1 MISPGVREDSDLSE
15 CFNGQNFYMLESLF
29 LKRSYNLLFL
39 LLIILSSLYSCNTT
53 EGEPAYLG
61 IEYFGHTPGKW
72 VIYNVDST
80 VYDDFL
86 GEVFHYNYQVM
97 EVNAGFFIDSE
108 GDESMRLERFWRP
121 DQNENWRVKNVWS
134 SKLIR
139 SKALKTEEN
148 ITYIKLA
155 FPLGAGQGSTGNSWD
170 GNAFNN
176 KPAQVYR
183 ILSLH
188 EPMEVGSKLFDSTAT
203 VMQKDFV
210 TLIGEELQYEI
221 FAKDVGMI
229 FKRFIDLSKEV
240 DGTIVRGVNY
250 AYEITDFGMIEPE

>member
-1 MISPGVREDSDLSE
+1 MP
-15 CFNGQNFYMLESLF
+15 ESRLI
-29 LKRSYNLLFL
+29 KKSSRIVLLFFMV
-39 LLIILSSLYSCNTT
+39 ITFWSCETS

-72 VIYNVDST
+72 IVYNVDST

-97 EVNAGFFIDSE
+97 EVNAGFFTDSE
-108 GDESMRLERFWRP
+108 GEESMRLERFWRP
-121 DQNENWRVKNVWS
+121 GENDNWRVKNVWS
-134 SKLIR
+134 SKIIS

-155 FPLGAGQGSTGNSWD
+155 FPLRAGQVGQGNSWD

-176 KPAQVYR
+176 KTEQIYR
-183 ILSLH
+183 LLSLH
-188 EPMEVGSKLFDSTAT
+188 EPMDLNGHSFDSTAR

-221 FAKDVGMI
+221 FAKDFGMVY
-229 FKRFIDLSKEV
+229 KRFIDLNKEV

-250 AYEITDFGMIEPE
+250 TYEIADFGMLELD

>member
-1 MISPGVREDSDLSE
+1 MPQTGL
-15 CFNGQNFYMLESLF
+15 FNKYC
-29 LKRSYNLLFL
+29 RIILLFSMVFS
-39 LLIILSSLYSCNTT
+39 IYSCETS

-61 IEYFGHTPGKW
+61 TEYFGHAPGKW

-97 EVNAGFFIDSE
+97 EVNAGFYNDSE

-121 DQNENWRVKNVWS
+121 GENDSWRIKNVWS
-134 SKLIR
+134 SRILR

-155 FPLGAGQGSTGNSWD
+155 FPLRSGQGVAGSSWD

-176 KPAQVYR
+176 KPEQIYR
-183 ILSLH
+183 LLSLH
-188 EPMEVGSKLFDSTAT
+188 ETLELGGHNFDSTAR

-221 FAKDVGMI
+221 FARNIGMI
-229 FKRFIDLSKEV
+229 YKRYVDLSKEV
-240 DGTIVRGVNY
+240 DGTIVRGVDY
-250 AYEITDFGMIEPE
+250 TYEIADFGMQEPD